1 MSKRIKTTDTGFNI
15 LESTIEVINING
27 IQFEHNNLEFD
38 VDVYLGNDRTDKE
51 YYDSFEIGDNE
62 DLKIACINW
71 YFNNVEIVKDI
82 VIKEDKEHE
91 QN

>member
-15 LESTIEVINING
+15 LESTTEVINING
-27 IQFEHNNLEFD
+27 VQFEHNNLEFD

-62 DLKIACINW
+62 DFKIACINW
-71 YFNNVEIVKDI
+71 YFNNVEVVKEI
-82 VIKEDKEHE
+82 VIKEDK
-91 QN
+91 